1 MTGGRWPRAGGLL
14 RSVGIA
20 PGDCLEHRCIVTG
33 LETSGDDEMPEMDE
47 QQFADDLVVATPER
61 V

>member
-1 MTGGRWPRAGGLL
+1 
-14 RSVGIA
+14 
-20 PGDCLEHRCIVTG
+20 LEHRRVVTG